1 MYRQPFSRGGFMTGT
16 AIETTV
22 TDAVMATVAAWNAN
36 DADAFADLYT
46 PDATVVLP
54 GGTFLRGRE
63 EIRRYMTAGFAG
75 PLRGTRGSD
84 EQDSVR
90 LVGDCAVVVSRSG
103 YLLPGEDAP
112 APDRARRATWT
123 LTRTEGRWLV
133 EAYHNCPL

>member
-1 MYRQPFSRGGFMTGT
+1 MTGT
-16 AIETTV
+16 AIQTTV
-22 TDAVMATVAAWNAN
+22 TDAITATIGAWNAN
-36 DADAFADLYT
+36 DAEAYADLYA
-46 PDATVVLP
+46 PDATVVLT

-63 EIRRYMTAGFAG
+63 EIRRYMAAGFAG

-103 YLLPGEDAP
+103 YVLPGQDAP
-112 APDRARRATWT
+112 APERVRRATWT
-123 LTRTEGRWLV
+123 LSRHEGRWLV

>member
-1 MYRQPFSRGGFMTGT
+1 MTGT
-16 AIETTV
+16 AIHTTV
-22 TDAVMATVAAWNAN
+22 TDALRATVAAWDAN
-36 DADAFADLYT
+36 NADAFADLYT

-63 EIRRYMTAGFAG
+63 EIRRYMAAGFAG

-90 LVGDCAVVVSRSG
+90 VVGDCAVVVSRSG
-103 YLLPGEDAP
+103 YLQPGESAP
-112 APDRARRATWT
+112 APERARRATWT
-123 LTRTEGRWLV
+123 LSRHDDRWLV